1 MNKNQEILVY
11 HTLRSIIREQ
21 TDAAA
26 AGKSSIETDDINT
39 SAGQSPFT
47 PAEKRFLGKFDAY
60 GSQQMG
66 IIYSISDIGIREF
79 IARSGKDF
87 NLTPAILLKMLRNKI
102 IKLVPYTGWGR
113 DDSYTIELQL
123 PLEDIAGFGTEDKKK
138 VEKGSD
144 ASGAPTNSGGGAP
157 PENASVI
164 RYGDLL
170 KESAK
175 IAKRLL
181 LSNTIAESKQKN
193 KISTVY
199 VTKSRIL
206 KHLPKNYIDHLE
218 QLIALLSKKQ
228 QTSAEK
234 QQLIA
239 DILDNL
245 HVNFKLTDKQIAK
258 SYEMHKKQK
267 RFEKFANK
275 K

>member
-1 MNKNQEILVY
+1 MHKKQEILVY
-11 HTLRSIIREQ
+11 HTLRSIIQEQ
-21 TDAAA
+21 ADAAA
-26 AGKSSIETDDINT
+26 AGKTTIETDDINT

-79 IARSGKDF
+79 ITRSGKDF
-87 NLTPAILLKMLRNKI
+87 NLTPAILLKMLRDKI
-102 IKLVPYTGWGR
+102 IKLIPYTGWGR

-123 PLEDIAGFGTEDKKK
+123 PLEDIAGFGAEDEKK

-144 ASGAPTNSGGGAP
+144 ASGAPSSTGGAP
-157 PENASVI
+157 PMPITAGFI

-170 KESAK
+170 SESAK
-175 IAKRLL
+175 IAKKLIFETKHKDDVVHL
-181 LSNTIAESKQKN
+181 D
-193 KISTVY
+193 
-199 VTKSRIL
+199 KSRIL
-206 KHLPKNYIDHLE
+206 KKAPTQYVKHLE
-218 QLIALLSKKQ
+218 QLIMKIGNKKYSV
-228 QTSAEK
+228 TEK
-234 QQLIA
+234 QRLIA

-245 HVNFKLTDKQIAK
+245 SVNMKLTDKQIEK

-267 RFEKFANK
+267 RLQK

>member
-1 MNKNQEILVY
+1 MHKKQEILVY
-11 HTLRSIIREQ
+11 HTLRSIIQEQ
-21 TDAAA
+21 ADAAA
-26 AGKSSIETDDINT
+26 AGKATIETDDINT

-79 IARSGKDF
+79 ITRSGKDF
-87 NLTPAILLKMLRNKI
+87 NLTPTILLKMLRDKI

-123 PLEDIAGFGTEDKKK
+123 PLEDIAGFGAEDEKK

-144 ASGAPTNSGGGAP
+144 ASGAPTDTGAAPSP
-157 PENASVI
+157 PITAGFI

-170 KESAK
+170 SESAK
-175 IAKRLL
+175 IAKKLIFE
-181 LSNTIAESKQKN
+181 TKHKN
-193 KISTVY
+193 DIVHLD
-199 VTKSRIL
+199 KSRIL
-206 KHLPKNYIDHLE
+206 KKAPTQYVKHLE
-218 QLIALLSKKQ
+218 QMIMKIGNKKYSV
-228 QTSAEK
+228 TEK
-234 QQLIA
+234 QRLIA

-245 HVNFKLTDKQIAK
+245 SVNMKLTDKQIEK

-267 RFEKFANK
+267 RLQK

>member
-1 MNKNQEILVY
+1 MNPVVKHIVLDSLK
-11 HTLRSIIREQ
+11 TIITEQ
-21 TDAAA
+21 AA
-26 AGKSSIETDDINT
+26 KEPISLETDNTKT
-39 SAGQSPFT
+39 SAGDSPFT
-47 PAEKRFLGKFDAY
+47 AAEKKFLGKFDAY
-60 GSQQMG
+60 GTTTMG

-79 IARSGKDF
+79 IMRSGKDL
-87 NLTPAILLKMLRNKI
+87 NLTAQILLQLLHDGI
-102 IKLVPYTGWGR
+102 IKIVPYTGWGR

-123 PLEDIAGFGTEDKKK
+123 PLEDIEGFGAEDKKK
-138 VEKGSD
+138 VEKGSE
-144 ASGAPTNSGGGAP
+144 ASGAPAAGGATP
-157 PENASVI
+157 PAPEVSWTI
-164 RYGDLL
+164 KYGDLL

>member
-1 MNKNQEILVY
+1 MHKKQEILVY
-11 HTLRSIIREQ
+11 HTLRSIIQEQ
-21 TDAAA
+21 ADAAA
-26 AGKSSIETDDINT
+26 AGKTTIETDDINT

-79 IARSGKDF
+79 ITRSGKDF
-87 NLTPAILLKMLRNKI
+87 NLTPAILLKMLRDKI
-102 IKLVPYTGWGR
+102 IKLIPYTGWGR

-123 PLEDIAGFGTEDKKK
+123 PLEDIAGFGAEDEKK

-144 ASGAPTNSGGGAP
+144 ASGAPSSTGGAP
-157 PENASVI
+157 PMPITAGFI

-170 KESAK
+170 SESAK
-175 IAKRLL
+175 IAKKLIFEAKHKDDVVHL
-181 LSNTIAESKQKN
+181 D
-193 KISTVY
+193 
-199 VTKSRIL
+199 KSRIL
-206 KHLPKNYIDHLE
+206 KKAPTQYVKHLE
-218 QLIALLSKKQ
+218 QLIIKIGNKKYSV
-228 QTSAEK
+228 TEK
-234 QQLIA
+234 QRLIA

-245 HVNFKLTDKQIAK
+245 SVNMKLTDKQIEK

-267 RFEKFANK
+267 RLQK

>member
-1 MNKNQEILVY
+1 MHKKQEILVY
-11 HTLRSIIREQ
+11 HTLRSIIQEQ
-21 TDAAA
+21 ADAAA
-26 AGKSSIETDDINT
+26 AGKATIETDDINT

-66 IIYSISDIGIREF
+66 IIYSISDIGVREF
-79 IARSGKDF
+79 ITRSGKDF
-87 NLTPAILLKMLRNKI
+87 NLTPAILLKMLRDKI

-123 PLEDIAGFGTEDKKK
+123 PLEDIAGFGAEDEKK

-144 ASGAPTNSGGGAP
+144 ASGAPSSTGGVP
-157 PENASVI
+157 PMPITAGFI

-170 KESAK
+170 SESAK
-175 IAKRLL
+175 IAKKLIFETKHKDDVVHL
-181 LSNTIAESKQKN
+181 D
-193 KISTVY
+193 
-199 VTKSRIL
+199 KSRIL
-206 KHLPKNYIDHLE
+206 KKAPTQYVKHLE
-218 QLIALLSKKQ
+218 QMIMKIGNKKYSV
-228 QTSAEK
+228 TEK
-234 QQLIA
+234 QRLIA

-245 HVNFKLTDKQIAK
+245 SVNMKLTDKQIEK

-267 RFEKFANK
+267 RLQK

>member
-1 MNKNQEILVY
+1 MHKKQEILVY
-11 HTLRSIIREQ
+11 HTLRSIIQEQ
-21 TDAAA
+21 ADAAA
-26 AGKSSIETDDINT
+26 AGKATIETDDINT

-47 PAEKRFLGKFDAY
+47 PAEKRFMGKFDAY

-79 IARSGKDF
+79 ITRSGKDF
-87 NLTPAILLKMLRNKI
+87 NLTPAILLKLLRNKI

-123 PLEDIAGFGTEDKKK
+123 PLEDIAGFGAEDEKK

-144 ASGAPTNSGGGAP
+144 ASGAPSSTGDVP
-157 PENASVI
+157 PLPMTAGFI

-170 KESAK
+170 SESAK
-175 IAKRLL
+175 IAKKLIFETKHKDDVVHL
-181 LSNTIAESKQKN
+181 D
-193 KISTVY
+193 
-199 VTKSRIL
+199 KSRIL
-206 KHLPKNYIDHLE
+206 KKAPTQYVKHLE
-218 QLIALLSKKQ
+218 QLIMKIGNKKYSV
-228 QTSAEK
+228 TEK
-234 QQLIA
+234 QRLIA

-245 HVNFKLTDKQIAK
+245 SVNMKLTDKQIEK

-267 RFEKFANK
+267 RLQK

>member
-1 MNKNQEILVY
+1 MHKKQEILVY
-11 HTLRSIIREQ
+11 HTLRSIIQEQ
-21 TDAAA
+21 ADAAA
-26 AGKSSIETDDINT
+26 AGKATIETDDINT

-47 PAEKRFLGKFDAY
+47 PAEKRFMGKFDAY

-79 IARSGKDF
+79 ITRSGKDF
-87 NLTPAILLKMLRNKI
+87 NLTPAILLKLLRNKI

-123 PLEDIAGFGTEDKKK
+123 PLEDIAGFGAEDEKK

-144 ASGAPTNSGGGAP
+144 ASGAPSSTGGVP
-157 PENASVI
+157 PLPMTAGFI

-170 KESAK
+170 SESAK
-175 IAKRLL
+175 IAKKLIFETKHKDDVVHL
-181 LSNTIAESKQKN
+181 D
-193 KISTVY
+193 
-199 VTKSRIL
+199 KSRIL
-206 KHLPKNYIDHLE
+206 KKAPTQYVKHLE
-218 QLIALLSKKQ
+218 QLIMKIGNKKYSV
-228 QTSAEK
+228 TEK
-234 QQLIA
+234 QRLIA

-245 HVNFKLTDKQIAK
+245 SVNMKLTDKQIEK

-267 RFEKFANK
+267 RLQK

>member
-1 MNKNQEILVY
+1 MHKKQEILVY
-11 HTLRSIIREQ
+11 HTLRSIIQEQ
-21 TDAAA
+21 ADAAA
-26 AGKSSIETDDINT
+26 AGKATIETDDINT

-79 IARSGKDF
+79 ITRSGKDF
-87 NLTPAILLKMLRNKI
+87 NLTPAILLKLLRNKI

-123 PLEDIAGFGTEDKKK
+123 PLEDIAGFGAEDEKK

-144 ASGAPTNSGGGAP
+144 ASGAPTDTGGVP
-157 PENASVI
+157 PLPMTAGFI

-170 KESAK
+170 SESAK
-175 IAKRLL
+175 IAKKLIFETKHKDDVVHL
-181 LSNTIAESKQKN
+181 D
-193 KISTVY
+193 
-199 VTKSRIL
+199 KSRIL
-206 KHLPKNYIDHLE
+206 KKAPTQYVKHLE
-218 QLIALLSKKQ
+218 QLIMKIGNKKYSV
-228 QTSAEK
+228 TEK
-234 QQLIA
+234 QRLIA

-245 HVNFKLTDKQIAK
+245 SVNMKLTDKQIEK

-267 RFEKFANK
+267 RLQK

>member
-1 MNKNQEILVY
+1 MHKKQEILVY
-11 HTLRSIIREQ
+11 HTLRSIIQEQ
-21 TDAAA
+21 ADAAA
-26 AGKSSIETDDINT
+26 AGKTTIETDDINT

-79 IARSGKDF
+79 ITRSGKDF
-87 NLTPAILLKMLRNKI
+87 NLTPAILLKMLRDKI
-102 IKLVPYTGWGR
+102 IKLIPYTGWGR

-123 PLEDIAGFGTEDKKK
+123 PLEDIAGFGAEDEKK

-144 ASGAPTNSGGGAP
+144 ASGAPSSTGGAP
-157 PENASVI
+157 PMPITAGFI

-170 KESAK
+170 SESAK
-175 IAKRLL
+175 IAKKLIFE
-181 LSNTIAESKQKN
+181 TKHKN
-193 KISTVY
+193 DV
-199 VTKSRIL
+199 VHLDKSRIL
-206 KHLPKNYIDHLE
+206 KKAPTQYVKHLE
-218 QLIALLSKKQ
+218 QLIMKIGNKKYSV
-228 QTSAEK
+228 TEK
-234 QQLIA
+234 QRLIA

-245 HVNFKLTDKQIAK
+245 SVNMKLTDKQIEK

-267 RFEKFANK
+267 RLQK

>member
-1 MNKNQEILVY
+1 MHKKQEILVY
-11 HTLRSIIREQ
+11 HTLRSIIQEQ
-21 TDAAA
+21 ADAAA
-26 AGKSSIETDDINT
+26 AGKATIETDDINT

-47 PAEKRFLGKFDAY
+47 PAEKRFMGKFDAY

-79 IARSGKDF
+79 ITRSGKDF
-87 NLTPAILLKMLRNKI
+87 NLTPAILLKLLRNKI

-123 PLEDIAGFGTEDKKK
+123 PLEDIAGFGAEDEKK

-144 ASGAPTNSGGGAP
+144 ASGAPSSTGGVP
-157 PENASVI
+157 PLPMTAGFI

-170 KESAK
+170 SESAK
-175 IAKRLL
+175 IAKKLIFETKHKDDVVHL
-181 LSNTIAESKQKN
+181 D
-193 KISTVY
+193 
-199 VTKSRIL
+199 KSRIL
-206 KHLPKNYIDHLE
+206 KKAPTQYVKHLE
-218 QLIALLSKKQ
+218 QMIMKIGNKKYSV
-228 QTSAEK
+228 TEK
-234 QQLIA
+234 QRLIA

-245 HVNFKLTDKQIAK
+245 SVNMKLTDKQIEK

-267 RFEKFANK
+267 RLQK